1 MSYYTAPLWKS
12 VSLYSAFKSIHRK
25 CLLILLTAVLAL
37 AGCDSGSPKN
47 PGALTV
53 KDGRLTDSSG
63 NPVQLR
69 GMSTHGIAWF
79 PQYVSTEA
87 FAFVQNCG
95 GNVVRIAMYTDTENG
110 YLADPEYNEQLVR
123 QAVTDALALGMYV
136 IVDWHIL
143 SDGNPMDHV
152 SEAADF
158 FRKIAHEYR
167 NEPHVL
173 YEIANEPNRAG
184 WDDITEY
191 ADTIIPII
199 RKENPAAV
207 VIVGTPEYSS
217 SLHAAMQNP
226 LSYDNILYAYH
237 FYAGEKI
244 SYRELN
250 KAVEAR
256 FPVMV
261 SEWGIGLDGDG
272 TPAIEAG
279 RQFVSYLNEQGLS
292 WCAWSFCNKDES
304 YSLLRPDCDK
314 LESFTMQDLSNV
326 GKVYAGAMKGES

>member
-1 MSYYTAPLWKS
+1 MSCYN
-12 VSLYSAFKSIHRK
+12 VNFRGHKSIHKMAKPIQIR
-25 CLLILLTAVLAL
+25 CLLVLMTVFFIL
-37 AGCDSGSPKN
+37 AGCKSTDTRD

-53 KDGRLTDSSG
+53 RDGRLTDLAG

-79 PQYVSTEA
+79 PQFAGTEA
-87 FAFVQNCG
+87 FSFVKKSG
-95 GNVVRIAMYTDTENG
+95 GNTVRIAMYTDTENG
-110 YLADPEYNEQLVR
+110 YLADPERNSQLVR
-123 QAVTDALALGMYV
+123 QAVSEALELGLYV
-136 IVDWHIL
+136 IIDWHIL

-152 SEAADF
+152 TEAADF
-158 FRKIAHEYR
+158 FRKTAGEYSR
-167 NEPHVL
+167 EPHVL
-173 YEIANEPNRAG
+173 YEIANEPNGVG
-184 WDDITEY
+184 WDVVSEY
-191 ADTIIPII
+191 ADRIIPVI

-217 SLHAAMQNP
+217 VLDEARRAP
-226 LSYDNILYAYH
+226 LDYENVLYAYH

-244 SYRELN
+244 SFRELKN
-250 KAVEAR
+250 AVEAG

-261 SEWGIGLDGDG
+261 SEWGIGLDRDG

-279 RQFVSYLNEQGLS
+279 RSFASYLNGQELS

-314 LESFTMQDLSNV
+314 TESFMADDLSEV
-326 GKVYAGAMKGES
+326 GRVYAEAMRGEP